1 MNGRRILKAV
11 GVILLVLVLPLVA
24 GYFVSP
30 YVVPT
35 PEVAVIRVEG
45 EIWSYY
51 TAYVHDALQKAEND
65 PAIRAVVLDIASPG
79 GEVTASEDLYFDI
92 LKLRESKPVI
102 ASVRELA
109 ASGAYYIASAADVI
123 YAKPA
128 SEVGNIGVIS
138 YLPDPDLVDEYLLTT
153 GPFKLSGGPQV
164 GYLRKL
170 EMLKDTF
177 VAAILAQ
184 RADRLTVG
192 PEVLSRGEIYLGL
205 EAQRMGLVDELGSQ
219 ADAIAEAARMA
230 RIRHYRV
237 TDRSP
242 ELPEEE
248 FAFEIRRGTTAATV
262 AAVPKNLPPGFYY
275 RYIEP
280 AH

>member
-1 MNGRRILKAV
+1 M
-11 GVILLVLVLPLVA
+11 P
-24 GYFVSP
+24 
-30 YVVPT
+30 
-35 PEVAVIRVEG
+35 
-45 EIWSYY
+45 W
-51 TAYVHDALQKAEND
+51 QKAEND

-92 LKLRESKPVI
+92 LKLRESKPVV

-184 RADRLTVG
+184 RADRLTGG
-192 PEVLSRGEIYLGL
+192 PEVLSRGRNLP
-205 EAQRMGLVDELGSQ
+205 GSRG
-219 ADAIAEAARMA
+219 AENGPGRRTRLASRC
-230 RIRHYRV
+230 H
-237 TDRSP
+237 
-242 ELPEEE
+242 
-248 FAFEIRRGTTAATV
+248 RRGGAHGPHPPLPGDRPQPRTA
-262 AAVPKNLPPGFYY
+262 
-275 RYIEP
+275 
-280 AH
+280 